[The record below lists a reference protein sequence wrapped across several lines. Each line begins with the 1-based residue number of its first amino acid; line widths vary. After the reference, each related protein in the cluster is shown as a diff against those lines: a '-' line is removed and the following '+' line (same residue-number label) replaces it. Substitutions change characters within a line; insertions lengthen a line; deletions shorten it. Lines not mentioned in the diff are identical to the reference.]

1 MRLFRAMF
9 KYILLRM
16 RSDVSIN
23 TQMATVK
30 SLFILLPHPQ
40 KLHDSVH
47 TKRWCFLPQNDMN
60 PSKKWASKE
69 IFDHIP
75 PDGAIVAHTEIYSDV
90 MKGHKSTRKYL
101 ICG

>member
-1 MRLFRAMF
+1 
-9 KYILLRM
+9 
-16 RSDVSIN
+16 
-23 TQMATVK
+23 
-30 SLFILLPHPQ
+30 
-40 KLHDSVH
+40 
-47 TKRWCFLPQNDMN
+47 MN

-75 PDGAIVAHTEIYSDV
+75 PDGAIVALTEIYSDV